1 MAVRRLFG
9 GILVT
14 VGLLAILQNLDFVKL
29 QESQIFSILLLLA
42 GGYGYY
48 AFTRR
53 RQSIW
58 LLSLALALFCW
69 GLGKTADS
77 WQILPISIESSLSIL
92 GISLAFVAVFF
103 SDFRYWWAMLPGGIL
118 FVIFVVDFLSEIFY
132 LYPGI
137 TAFLTFFGFGL
148 VFFYLYLIR
157 NESNHLN
164 WAIFPAI
171 VLFVISIFRLSVA
184 YHWFSFEDSTAV
196 ILIGIGTAL
205 ILRTLFFKREKSVT
219 SEQDSKDFGVEM
231 NKPPQLLNHQ
241 EDRNNIT

>member
-103 SDFRYWWAMLPGGIL
+103 PTSDTGRLCCREEYCLL
-118 FVIFVVDFLSEIFY
+118 FLLLISSAKYFTYIRGSLLS
-132 LYPGI
+132 
-137 TAFLTFFGFGL
+137 
-148 VFFYLYLIR
+148 
-157 NESNHLN
+157 
-164 WAIFPAI
+164 
-171 VLFVISIFRLSVA
+171 
-184 YHWFSFEDSTAV
+184 
-196 ILIGIGTAL
+196 
-205 ILRTLFFKREKSVT
+205 
-219 SEQDSKDFGVEM
+219 
-231 NKPPQLLNHQ
+231 
-241 EDRNNIT
+241 